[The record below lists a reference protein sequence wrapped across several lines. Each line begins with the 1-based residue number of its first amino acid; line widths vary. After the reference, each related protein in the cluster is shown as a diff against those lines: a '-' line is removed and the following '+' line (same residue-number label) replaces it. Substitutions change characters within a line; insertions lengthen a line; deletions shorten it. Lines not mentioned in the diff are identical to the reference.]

1 MKPWQI
7 AIATVGVAL
16 TGLGIA
22 MVVTNPSQAV
32 YEQQALAYTVNL
44 LTAQCIKAPKVF
56 GNDFLQ
62 TQCTAGVNAGQPQIK
77 QIIAANTQQQN
88 LIFFSIYKTDLA
100 VKSFLPLPEYH
111 LEAVGA
117 FNTFYIYQK

>member
-16 TGLGIA
+16 TGLGIVMA
-22 MVVTNPSQAV
+22 ITNPSQAV
-32 YEQQALAYTVNL
+32 YEQEALAYTVKL
-44 LTAQCIKAPKVF
+44 LKSQCIKAPKVF

-62 TQCTAGVNAGQPQIK
+62 TQCTAGVSAGQPQIQ
-77 QIIAANTQQQN
+77 QIISRNTQQQN